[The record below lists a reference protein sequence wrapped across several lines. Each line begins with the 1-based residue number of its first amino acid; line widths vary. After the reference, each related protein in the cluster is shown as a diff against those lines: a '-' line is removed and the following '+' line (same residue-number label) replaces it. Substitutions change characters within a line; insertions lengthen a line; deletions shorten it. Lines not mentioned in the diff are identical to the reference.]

1 MFICNII
8 LLYILE
14 GGIMNYFKNKFYLY
28 TLISILLKEILLILL
43 ISTPGANGIDIMH
56 AFYGVPP
63 VFIYIAFLILLLS
76 ISFIFSGKANAIAL
90 IFINLVCSILI
101 IFDLWNYRAFGNF
114 ISMHLINQ
122 TANLENLS
130 DSIISMFRYIDI
142 IFILDI
148 PIFIY
153 TLIRGKI
160 DYKLKGKRLML
171 FLVPNIL
178 CLLIIFG
185 YHYIADTV
193 LYGRYNF
200 ILFRI
205 CWTPNETMFD
215 LSPIGYSCYDA
226 YNYYSESK
234 KLVLSDNDKK
244 EITSWFNNN
253 KETEKNNKY
262 FSMFKGKN
270 LLVIQ
275 VESLENF
282 VIDQKEDGQE
292 ITPTLNKLKNNSLY
306 FSNYNEQVYIGTSSD
321 ADLMTNTSIYP
332 VREGSTFFRFP
343 GNQYNS
349 LPLILQNMGYST
361 YAVHPDKGAY
371 WNWMNG
377 LKGIGF
383 KNLYDESNF
392 DNKEQIGLGI
402 SDGSFLKQVVPI
414 IEKEKKPFYTF
425 MVTLTSHAP
434 FDLPEKYRYL
444 KLDADLDKTKMGG
457 YIQSIHY
464 TDKQLGIFLD
474 DLDKKGLLDNTL
486 VVLYGDHTS
495 IHKFYNDEV
504 NKIPEKEP
512 WWQNENKEIP
522 LLIYYKGLKGETIDT
537 IGGQIDLMPTLC
549 YLLGAEK
556 SKYENTVMGKNLLN
570 TKYSYA
576 LLANGSVVGNL
587 DNKKNQ
593 AVKNSIG
600 IADKII
606 RSNYFYEKK

>member
-1 MFICNII
+1 MK
-8 LLYILE
+8 
-14 GGIMNYFKNKFYLY
+14 YFKNKFYLC
-28 TLISILLKEILLILL
+28 TLTSILLKEILLILL
-43 ISTPGANGIDIMH
+43 ISTPGANGIAIMR

-63 VFIYIAFLILLLS
+63 VFIYIAFIILLLS
-76 ISFIFSGKANAIAL
+76 ISFIFSGKANAAAL
-90 IFINLVCSILI
+90 LFINLVCSIFI

-114 ISMHLINQ
+114 ISMHLLNE

-130 DSIISMFRYIDI
+130 DSIISMFRFIDI

-153 TLIRGKI
+153 MLIRGKI

-178 CLLIIFG
+178 CLLLIFG

-205 CWTPNETMFD
+205 CWTPNETMFN
-215 LSPIGYSCYDA
+215 LSPIGYTYYDA

-244 EITSWFNNN
+244 QITSWFNNN
-253 KETEKNNKY
+253 KEEEENNKY
-262 FSMFKGKN
+262 YSMFKGKN

-282 VIDQKEDGQE
+282 VIDKKENGQE
-292 ITPTLNKLKNNSLY
+292 ITPTLNKIKKNSLY
-306 FSNYNEQVYIGTSSD
+306 FSNYNEQIRNGTSSD
-321 ADLMTNTSIYP
+321 TDLMTNTSIYP
-332 VREGSTFFRFP
+332 VTSGSTFFRFP
-343 GNQYNS
+343 ANYYNS
-349 LPLILQNMGYST
+349 LPLILQDMGYST
-361 YAVHPDKGAY
+361 YAIHPDKGAY
-371 WNWMNG
+371 WNWMSG

-383 KNLYDESNF
+383 KNLYDASYF

-402 SDGSFLKQVVPI
+402 SDGSYFNQVVPI

-434 FDLPEKYRYL
+434 FDLPEKYRDM
-444 KLDADLDKTKMGG
+444 KLNPDLDKTKMGG
-457 YIQSIHY
+457 YFQSIHY

-474 DLDKKGLLDNTL
+474 TLDKKGILNDTL
-486 VVLYGDHTS
+486 VVIYGDHTS
-495 IHKFYNDEV
+495 VHKFYNDEV
-504 NKIPEKEP
+504 NEIKEKES

-522 LLIYYKGLKGETIDT
+522 LLLYYKGLNSETIDT

-549 YLLGAEK
+549 YLMGAGK
-556 SKYENTVMGKNLLN
+556 NKYENTVMGKNLLN

-576 LLANGSVVGNL
+576 FLANGSIVGNV
-587 DNKKNQ
+587 DNNKKKFVQ
-593 AVKNSIG
+593 EG
-600 IADKII
+600 IEVADKVI
-606 RSNYFYEKK
+606 RSNYFYEK